1 MSYLFLEEGVTI
13 GGDGCG
19 ENGTLGKIESQVN
32 CSNKK
37 IGKCITNFNILNK
50 YLY

>member
-19 ENGTLGKIESQVN
+19 ENGTSGKIESQIN
-32 CSNKK
+32 CLNKK
-37 IGKCITNFNILNK
+37 IGKFLTAFHIESIYF
-50 YLY
+50 